1 MSLRF
6 RIAGTIFVLGTLL
19 VAVVLWVTLGHSMR
33 AIRAQVAATQNVTIQ
48 LLSDLS
54 RPALLTEDY
63 AELQSFIANAEH
75 DPRIGAVILA
85 DTRGNVVASTE
96 DGMVGKRL
104 GLLPEEMHHYWRR
117 HEVKGHTNW
126 LGTLAIQF
134 SDVPLIAAYNA
145 AWRLGLSVAI
155 AGMAGLALVGLAI
168 GYVLTGHLRA
178 LAGAADAV
186 TAGAAPMQL
195 RIDGNDEVA
204 RVARAFAAMVDRLRA
219 HAQALAQAHAR
230 LLEPTQAMSQG
241 FAVWDSDNR
250 LVLFNKPLRELLPDV
265 EPWIEEGAE
274 LPALAAALEERVLA
288 DAPQGELGRVWLE
301 ARQSEETLFE
311 MRLRD
316 GRHIELRE
324 ARTKDGGTVGIYTD
338 VTREREHERAL
349 ARNEQRLRHIM
360 ASVFDG
366 VITVDSSGAIE
377 SVNAAG
383 ERIFGWRAEG
393 LVGEPI
399 GRLLAPRGTAS
410 RERRQKALQFP
421 ASRRCKPTRS
431 TSSAAAARTARSS
444 RSSSRPHRSTPSSRP
459 PSSAPSATSPNARRA
474 RPGSST
480 MPPTT
485 T

>member
-155 AGMAGLALVGLAI
+155 AG
-168 GYVLTGHLRA
+168 
-178 LAGAADAV
+178 
-186 TAGAAPMQL
+186 
-195 RIDGNDEVA
+195 
-204 RVARAFAAMVDRLRA
+204 
-219 HAQALAQAHAR
+219 
-230 LLEPTQAMSQG
+230 
-241 FAVWDSDNR
+241 
-250 LVLFNKPLRELLPDV
+250 
-265 EPWIEEGAE
+265 
-274 LPALAAALEERVLA
+274 
-288 DAPQGELGRVWLE
+288 
-301 ARQSEETLFE
+301 
-311 MRLRD
+311 
-316 GRHIELRE
+316 
-324 ARTKDGGTVGIYTD
+324 
-338 VTREREHERAL
+338 
-349 ARNEQRLRHIM
+349 
-360 ASVFDG
+360 
-366 VITVDSSGAIE
+366 
-377 SVNAAG
+377 
-383 ERIFGWRAEG
+383 
-393 LVGEPI
+393 
-399 GRLLAPRGTAS
+399 
-410 RERRQKALQFP
+410 
-421 ASRRCKPTRS
+421 
-431 TSSAAAARTARSS
+431 
-444 RSSSRPHRSTPSSRP
+444 SSRPHRSTPSSRP